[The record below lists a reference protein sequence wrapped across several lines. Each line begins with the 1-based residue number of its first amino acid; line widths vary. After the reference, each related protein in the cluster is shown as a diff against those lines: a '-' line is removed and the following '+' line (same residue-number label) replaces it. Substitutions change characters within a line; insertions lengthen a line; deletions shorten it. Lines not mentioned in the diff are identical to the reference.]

1 MSGLLVVAASTRMQP
16 DPHTPLSSSLKLLAC
31 NLRQGRQTWNR
42 VGGVLSWPA
51 VFSLIAVRAAHSNS
65 ISGLPLHIV
74 DLSYPTPPPPHIT
87 HLTFSCHTFSHSH
100 LHLVTHLNTQQVIN
114 ALWRLLSHDLDRV
127 LKAAA
132 NGALKTI
139 RDKDDGTGAAVAAE
153 VSVEEAAL
161 VLSVMAKIFMVSWVV
176 GWVGGWVVGWL
187 FGWSCD

>member
-1 MSGLLVVAASTRMQP
+1 M
-16 DPHTPLSSSLKLLAC
+16 
-31 NLRQGRQTWNR
+31 
-42 VGGVLSWPA
+42 
-51 VFSLIAVRAAHSNS
+51 
-65 ISGLPLHIV
+65 
-74 DLSYPTPPPPHIT
+74 
-87 HLTFSCHTFSHSH
+87 
-100 LHLVTHLNTQQVIN
+100 
-114 ALWRLLSHDLDRV
+114 WRLLSHDLDRV